1 MSFSETFLNVDVLL
15 SSLPAL
21 GRGLINT
28 LLIGIASILFGLIA
42 GLVISVLRLYAA
54 KPFRYLAIAYTDVFR
69 AMPVLVV
76 LILIYYAL
84 PFVGIRFSPWTATIL
99 GFSMV
104 MAAYSAEVYRAG
116 IEGVPSGQFEAAAA
130 LGIPFPVAFW
140 KIVLPQAI
148 RTIIPPITSS
158 CVSMFKETSLA
169 STVAIPE
176 LLKEGQDAQAYYANP
191 TPLLGAAILYLI
203 LLLPLVRLVNVL
215 ETKFNGQKNR

>member
-1 MSFSETFLNVDVLL
+1 MSFFNTFLNVDVLL

-21 GRGLINT
+21 RRGLINT
-28 LLIGIASILFGLIA
+28 LLIGIASILFGLIT

-54 KPFRYLAIAYTDVFR
+54 KPFRYFAVTYIDVFR
-69 AMPVLVV
+69 AMPMLVV

-104 MAAYSAEVYRAG
+104 MAAYSAEVFRSG
-116 IEGVPSGQFEAAAA
+116 IESVPRGQFEAAAA

-191 TPLLGAAILYLI
+191 TPLMGAAILYLV
-203 LLLPLVRLVNVL
+203 LLLPLVRLVSVL
-215 ETKFNGQKNR
+215 ETKFSEQKNR

>member
-1 MSFSETFLNVDVLL
+1 MLFSDTFLNVDVLL
-15 SSLPAL
+15 SSLSAL

-42 GLVISVLRLYAA
+42 GLAISILRLYAA
-54 KPFRYLAIAYTDVFR
+54 KPFRYLAVAYIDVFR

-104 MAAYSAEVYRAG
+104 MAAYSAEVFRAG
-116 IEGVPSGQFEAAAA
+116 IEGVPLGQFEAAAA
-130 LGIPFPVAFW
+130 LGIPFSVALW

-191 TPLLGAAILYLI
+191 TPLMGAAILYLI
-203 LLLPLVRLVNVL
+203 LLLPLVRLVSIL
-215 ETKFNGQKNR
+215 ETKFSAQKKR